1 MNFNETLAGIKFH
14 GPSPRPTGF
23 GRAGFGEGVGGE
35 VNTSAVFIELV
46 GQ

>member
-14 GPSPRPTGF
+14 GPYHRPTGF
-23 GRAGFGEGVGGE
+23 GRAGFGEGDGGE

>member
-14 GPSPRPTGF
+14 GPSPLEG
-23 GRAGFGEGVGGE
+23 GRGE

>member
-14 GPSPRPTGF
+14 GPSPCPTGF

-35 VNTSAVFIELV
+35 ANTSTVFIELV